1 MPRSRRQSPPGMFA
15 SLHVR
20 NYRWFFSG
28 QVVSNIGTWM
38 QRTAQ
43 DWLVFTL
50 SGNDPVALGVAVAL
64 QFLPTLLLSLW
75 AGVLA
80 DRVDKRKLLFTIQ
93 TGILVQAA
101 VLGGLAVS
109 GAVEL
114 WHVYLLCFILGTLS
128 ALEVPT
134 RQSFV
139 AEMVGKDQVANAVAL
154 NSSIFNMARIAGPAI
169 AGLTIVAVGE
179 GWLFIGNAVS
189 TLAVLAGIAA
199 MRPGELYRD
208 EAVERAKGQ
217 LREGLQYVRGRPD
230 LMAIM
235 LLMLFVS
242 TFAIT
247 FFTSLAV
254 VAGNVFGTAADGY
267 GMLSTL
273 LAVGTFAGALLSARR
288 GSRRKPTMRLLLGA
302 AMALGVLEFAT
313 AFMPTYLAFGLALVP
328 LGLATITF
336 LNTANALVQTSVAP
350 QMRGRVMG
358 LYVLMVMGGNPIGG
372 LLTGWMAE
380 TFGGRSP
387 FYIGGAM
394 AVLATAVCAV
404 AMTKTRGEH
413 LRDLLRLG

>member
-1 MPRSRRQSPPGMFA
+1 MFA
-15 SLHVR
+15 SLRVR
-20 NYRWFFSG
+20 NYRLFFAG

-80 DRVDKRKLLFTIQ
+80 DRVDKRKLLFAIQ
-93 TGILVQAA
+93 VCILAQAA

-139 AEMVGKDQVANAVAL
+139 AELVGKDQVANAVAL
-154 NSSIFNMARIAGPAI
+154 NSSVFNMARIVGPAI
-169 AGLTIVAVGE
+169 AGLAIVAVGE
-179 GWLFIGNAVS
+179 GWLFLGNAVS
-189 TLAVLAGIAA
+189 TLAVLAGLAA
-199 MRPGELYRD
+199 MRPGELYRGK
-208 EAVERAKGQ
+208 AVARGKGQ
-217 LREGLQYVRGRPD
+217 LREGLRYVRGRPD

-254 VAGNVFGTAADGY
+254 VAGNVFGTEADGY

-273 LAVGTFAGALLSARR
+273 LAVGTFGGALLSARR
-288 GSRRKPTMRLLLGA
+288 GSKGKPSMRLLLGA
-302 AMALGVLEFAT
+302 AMALGVLELAT
-313 AFMPTYLAFGLALVP
+313 SFMPTYLAFGLALVP

-336 LNTANALVQTSVAP
+336 LNTANALVQTSVSP

-387 FYIGGAM
+387 FYIGGTVAMLAAVICAAAM
-394 AVLATAVCAV
+394 AKA
-404 AMTKTRGEH
+404 RGDH

>member
-1 MPRSRRQSPPGMFA
+1 MPRSRRKSPPGMFA
-15 SLHVR
+15 SLRVR
-20 NYRWFFSG
+20 NYRLFFAG

-93 TGILVQAA
+93 AGILVQAA

-139 AEMVGKDQVANAVAL
+139 AELVGNDQVANAVAL
-154 NSSIFNMARIAGPAI
+154 NSSIFNMARIVGPAI
-169 AGLTIVAVGE
+169 AGLAIVAIGE

-199 MRPGELYRD
+199 MRPGELYRGK
-208 EAVERAKGQ
+208 AVARAKGQ
-217 LREGLQYVRGRPD
+217 LREGLRYVRGRPD

-235 LLMLFVS
+235 LLMMFVS

-254 VAGNVFGTAADGY
+254 VAGNVFGTEADGY

-288 GSRRKPTMRLLLGA
+288 GSKGKPTMRLLLGA
-302 AMALGVLEFAT
+302 AMALGVLEVAT

-336 LNTANALVQTSVAP
+336 LNTANTLVQTSVSP

-387 FYIGGAM
+387 FYIGGAVAM
-394 AVLATAVCAV
+394 LATAVCAL
-404 AMTKTRGEH
+404 ALTKTRGGH
-413 LRDLLRLG
+413 LREALRLG

>member
-1 MPRSRRQSPPGMFA
+1 MFA